1 MLRVS
6 ILRTSSLY
14 RKHLMLTS
22 LQGHTLLTKIEGAD
36 AKSLTAALEQYS
48 KVPIY
53 ATAHSDKAPQ
63 PPPTTINGPTRVAEK
78 EESEEELNA
87 RLTKLMN
94 QSKVVVFMKGD
105 PDSPRC
111 GFSRKTVEALRGQKV
126 EFTSFDILTDE
137 SVRQGTTFGAQG
149 YTCNVC

>member
-1 MLRVS
+1 
-6 ILRTSSLY
+6 
-14 RKHLMLTS
+14 MLTS